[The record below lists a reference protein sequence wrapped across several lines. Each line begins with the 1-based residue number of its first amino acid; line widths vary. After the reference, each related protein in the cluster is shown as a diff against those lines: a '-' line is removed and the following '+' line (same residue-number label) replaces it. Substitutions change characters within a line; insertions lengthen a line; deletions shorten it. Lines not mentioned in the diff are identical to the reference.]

1 MEVITFVKLQP
12 VANLS
17 QSRIPAVDRTMYGL
31 RAKISTVTIDPNGQY
46 VQPIVE
52 SVRSLFPPGEFEKT
66 TYTGLRFNCQEINT
80 TQPLSSNKN
89 LIEVCLLIQ

>member
-17 QSRIPAVDRTMYGL
+17 QSRIPAIDNTLYNL
-31 RAKISTVTIDPNGQY
+31 RGKLSTVTIDPNGQY

-52 SVRSLFPPGEFEKT
+52 SVRSLFPPGEFANT

-80 TQPLSSNKN
+80 RQPLSSNIN